1 MRIYT
6 KTGDSGMTGLLGGG
20 RIPKQSPTMD
30 AIGAVDELNAA
41 IGMARAVVRHTEVG
55 ELLAWTQ
62 QRLFCLG
69 AELAAATD
77 RQGPNP
83 VEQAD
88 VARYE
93 ASMDAMESEV
103 APLRNFILPGGTE
116 SAARLHVARTVCR
129 RAERCVWNWLDGS
142 NRRQDTAVFLNR
154 LSDWLFVAARV
165 ENAVDGTPETVW
177 NELEQK

>member
-1 MRIYT
+1 
-6 KTGDSGMTGLLGGG
+6 
-20 RIPKQSPTMD
+20 MD

-41 IGMARAVVRHTEVG
+41 IGMARVAVRHKEIGEV
-55 ELLAWTQ
+55 LAWTQ

-69 AELAAATD
+69 AELAAEAD

-88 VARYE
+88 VTRFE
-93 ASMDAMESEV
+93 RSMDAMDSEV
-103 APLRNFILPGGTE
+103 EPLRNFILPGGSE

-129 RAERCVWNWLDGS
+129 RAERCVWNWLDGA

-165 ENAVDGTPETVW
+165 ENAVAGTPEVVW
-177 NELEQK
+177 NELERK